1 MFQNWQIV
9 RVGGNQRN
17 KNLFRAIEERRSVEL
32 PRFIFGLGIRNVG
45 AEISRDLARVHT
57 TWEGLVASNE
67 KVKNLRLELA
77 RKTWA
82 AANRSNEPDWMS
94 VVETC
99 NELRVFELEFWPSL
113 FRFKG
118 VAGVGLLA
126 NLRKHLG
133 TSLKRVSSQTASRIF
148 EVYLQNKSLRDEL
161 PGIKYSHALDASCSY
176 LSIFGPA
183 SL

>member
-1 MFQNWQIV
+1 M
-9 RVGGNQRN
+9 
-17 KNLFRAIEERRSVEL
+17 KRSRTCGWSWRE
-32 PRFIFGLGIRNVG
+32 
-45 AEISRDLARVHT
+45 
-57 TWEGLVASNE
+57 
-67 KVKNLRLELA
+67 
-77 RKTWA
+77 KTWA

-133 TSLKRVSSQTASRIF
+133 TSLKKGIVPDRF
-148 EVYLQNKSLRDEL
+148 KEFLR
-161 PGIKYSHALDASCSY
+161 
-176 LSIFGPA
+176 
-183 SL
+183 